1 MYFIDELKVHRHCR
15 QVREGVQYPGK
26 ITSVQCM
33 LSLSNLNFIK
43 ISHMT
48 KNSVLPEYVL

>member
-33 LSLSNLNFIK
+33 LSLSNRNFIK